1 MSLIRLTDET
11 RGDVPAGDQ
20 IVEEFPKVGDPEPE
34 FFFSTG
40 GKWRRNSWKGLPLPR
55 GAEIQRFARRA
66 TTSDLTAAEASREM
80 TMDEFRAFEASLQV
94 GERVVE
100 TGESGM
106 RGRKGTIYL
115 STSKG
120 SEGSKCVL
128 WDADEDD
135 VGKGQMGTSLTWG
148 TRRIPAEA
156 DGLIEVLV
164 GACRDALTCLAT
176 TTPMGSDKID
186 DPSVRSAVE
195 AQCDYMDRVRATLRA
210 AIAAAGNTNH

>member
-66 TTSDLTAAEASREM
+66 TTSDLPAE
-80 TMDEFRAFEASLQV
+80 
-94 GERVVE
+94 
-100 TGESGM
+100 
-106 RGRKGTIYL
+106 
-115 STSKG
+115 
-120 SEGSKCVL
+120 
-128 WDADEDD
+128 
-135 VGKGQMGTSLTWG
+135 
-148 TRRIPAEA
+148 IPAEA

-210 AIAAAGNTNH
+210 AIAAAGKGL